1 MITSGC
7 FCMFLKIIKVYVQII
22 LRIIK
27 VWELGMETRRKL
39 RVPSICSSAVTVLAT
54 SFFSQQKV
62 MLTLL
67 SPS

>member
-7 FCMFLKIIKVYVQII
+7 FCMFLKIIKVCVQII